1 MKKQF
6 IATKKRIASFLA
18 GMVTM
23 ALIISTVMSALAI
36 SGRMSIEVDPINI
49 QVNGATFQPKDATGA
64 DVPVFAYNGTTY
76 APLRALAEAY
86 GLDVWYDS
94 ASNVAAVGA
103 KGTAPTQPSI
113 NTPSVNTVQHIDFTT
128 LAWGGGVNKT
138 DESLVL
144 GEEKDLSVIYLPSN
158 IAYEFSWTSSNPEVV
173 SIVNPRML
181 SGDEHHFPYATIKA
195 VGAGISTVMAVA
207 PDGQSLTMPVTVSEN
222 ATAYAQEAVYAL
234 KRELKN
240 PSSLVLNSV
249 RAVKPEGG
257 NTFIEIDYSAMNG
270 FGGYNRRYFIYPNQG
285 ISDKSAI
292 AYHNYSYEE
301 IDLSALK

>member
-1 MKKQF
+1 MKTYF
-6 IATKKRIASFLA
+6 LKKGVPAFLA

-23 ALIISTVMSALAI
+23 ALIVSSVISVMAI
-36 SGRMSIEVDPINI
+36 SGRMSIEIDPISI
-49 QVNGATFQPKDATGA
+49 QVNGITFEPKDATGA

-94 ASNVAAVGA
+94 ASNLAAVGA

-113 NTPSVNTVQHIDFTT
+113 NIPSVNTVRHIDFTI
-128 LAWGGGVNKT
+128 LAWGGNVDKT
-138 DESLVL
+138 TESLVL
-144 GEEKDLSVIYLPSN
+144 GEEKDLSVIYLPNN
-158 IAYEFSWTSSNPEVV
+158 IAYEFSWMSSNPEVV
-173 SIVNPRML
+173 SVVNPRIM
-181 SGDEHHFPYATIKA
+181 SGDEHHFPQATIKA
-195 VGAGISTVMAVA
+195 VGAGVSTVTATA
-207 PDGQSLTMPVTVSEN
+207 PDGQSLTMPVTVSED

-240 PSSLVLNSV
+240 PSSLILNSV

-285 ISDKSAI
+285 FADKSAI
-292 AYHNYSYEE
+292 AYHNYGYEE